1 VLEGSASPSD
11 FGLSPISRER
21 VSATLVISHWLK
33 NFIIGSS
40 RYAIKKR
47 KHDGDQPWMREI
59 DESYG
64 YDVQTVGNI
73 LLIEDEEGLRMTLSD
88 RLRSQAYVV
97 DLAAEGQEG

>member
-1 VLEGSASPSD
+1 
-11 FGLSPISRER
+11 
-21 VSATLVISHWLK
+21 VISHWLK

-88 RLRSQAYVV
+88 RLEVKPM
-97 DLAAEGQEG
+97 LWTWPPEGQEELTSSAARY